1 MAFLQPVRRART
13 RSLWLQEALAAEPD
27 AENVEPVSGAQRVD
41 VCIVGGGYT
50 GLWTALQL
58 KWADPT
64 LDVMVLEAD
73 ICGAGASGRN
83 GGFASSWWSK
93 IATLVRKYGEEEG
106 VRLAKAS
113 AEGVIGIGKL
123 CADHGIDAD
132 YQPHGVIKSA
142 TAHAHIGAWNDAVS
156 ITRGLGF
163 DVFTELSQED
173 VARRSGSLVHIGGV
187 LDNSG
192 ARIQPALLARGMRR
206 VAIENGVR
214 IWEHSPATEIL
225 RGSPPV
231 VRTAHAAVVAD
242 KVVLATNA
250 WLACLPE
257 LRRAVLPMSSDMV
270 ATAPISERLAESG
283 WTGNECVADEHM
295 MVHYYRATRDGRIAF
310 GKGGCSHSYLGQ
322 IGQGLEDPG
331 SRIERTERSFRRIY
345 PHLADVPIEYR
356 WTGPIDRTE
365 TNSLFFGHL
374 DRSPDVVYALGYSGT
389 GVAPSHLAGRALASI
404 VLERQDEWTA
414 SPINRGPASMYPYDP
429 VRYFGGNIVRSAV
442 LQQEADLNAN
452 RPSGPVVD
460 YLMRFVPSGLKS
472 KDSKLAAQTPRTSLP
487 N

>member
-1 MAFLQPVRRART
+1 MSLLQPVRRART
-13 RSLWLQEALAAEPD
+13 RSLWLQEALAVELD
-27 AENVEPVSGAQRVD
+27 AENVEPLSGAHRVD

-64 LDVMVLEAD
+64 LDVMLLEAD

-93 IATLVRKYGEEEG
+93 IGTLVRNYGEEEG
-106 VRLAKAS
+106 VRLARAS
-113 AEGVIGIGKL
+113 AEGVSAIGRL
-123 CADHGIDAD
+123 CAEHGIDAD
-132 YQPHGVIKSA
+132 VQPHGVVIAA
-142 TAHAHIGAWNDAVS
+142 TAPAHIGMWNDAVS
-156 ITRGLGF
+156 ITRMLGF
-163 DVFTELSQED
+163 DIFTELSKED
-173 VARRSGSLVHIGGV
+173 VARRTGSPIHIGGI
-187 LDNSG
+187 LDRSG

-206 VAIENGVR
+206 VAIEHGIR
-214 IWEHSPATEIL
+214 IWERSPATEIL

-231 VRTAHAAVVAD
+231 VRTAHAAIVAD

-257 LRRAVLPMSSDMV
+257 LRRAVLPMSSDMI
-270 ATAPISERLAESG
+270 ATAPVPERLAETG

-310 GKGGCSHSYLGQ
+310 GKGGCSHTFLGQ

-331 SRIERTERSFRRIY
+331 PRIARTERSFRRIY

-374 DRSPDVVYALGYSGT
+374 ERSPDIVYALGYSGT

-414 SPINRGPASMYPYDP
+414 SPINRGPVSMYPYDP
-429 VRYFGGNIVRSAV
+429 IRYFGGNMVRSAV

-460 YLMRFVPSGLKS
+460 LLLGFVPSGLKS
-472 KDSKLAAQTPRTSLP
+472 KGATSATRAPDARLP

>member
-1 MAFLQPVRRART
+1 MSLLQPVRRART
-13 RSLWLQEALAAEPD
+13 RSLWLQEALAAEPN
-27 AENVEPVSGAQRVD
+27 AEIVEPLSGAHRVD

-58 KWADPT
+58 KWADPS
-64 LDVMVLEAD
+64 LDVMLLEAD

-83 GGFASSWWSK
+83 GGFASGWWSK
-93 IATLVRKYGEEEG
+93 IGTLIRNYGEEEG

-113 AEGVIGIGKL
+113 AEGVTAIGKL
-123 CADHGIDAD
+123 SEEYGIDSD
-132 YQPHGVIKSA
+132 FQQKGVIIAA
-142 TAHAHIGAWNDAVS
+142 TAPAHLGMWSDAVS
-156 ITRGLGF
+156 ISRRLGF
-163 DVFTELSQED
+163 DIFTEIDNTSI
-173 VARRSGSLVHIGGV
+173 ARMTGSPVHLGGV
-187 LDNSG
+187 LDRTG
-192 ARIQPALLARGMRR
+192 ARIQPAMLARGMRL
-206 VAIENGVR
+206 AALKQGVS

-225 RGSPPV
+225 RGRPPV

-270 ATAPISERLAESG
+270 ATVPIPERLADSG
-283 WTGNECVADEHM
+283 WTGNECIADEHM

-310 GKGGCSHSYLGQ
+310 GKGGCSHTFLGQ

-331 SRIERTERSFRRIY
+331 PRITRTERSFRRIY
-345 PHLADVPIEYR
+345 PHLADVQIEYR

-374 DRSPDVVYALGYSGT
+374 DRSPDIVYALGYSGT

-414 SPINRGPASMYPYDP
+414 SPLNRGPVSMYPYDP
-429 VRYFGGNIVRSAV
+429 IRYFGGNIVRTAV
-442 LQQEADLNAN
+442 LQQEADLNAS
-452 RPSGPVVD
+452 RPSAPIVE
-460 YLMRFVPSGLKS
+460 YLMGFVPSGLKG
-472 KDSKLAAQTPRTSLP
+472 TSTRHDATVPALRLP

>member
-1 MAFLQPVRRART
+1 MSLLQPVRRART
-13 RSLWLQEALAAEPD
+13 RSLWLQEAIAAEPL
-27 AENVEPVSGAQRVD
+27 AEDVEPLTGSHRVD

-50 GLWTALQL
+50 GLWTALHL
-58 KWADPT
+58 KWAEPT
-64 LDVMVLEAD
+64 LDVMLIEAD
-73 ICGAGASGRN
+73 FCGAGASGRN

-93 IATLVRKYGEEEG
+93 IGTLIRNYGEEEG

-113 AEGVIGIGKL
+113 AEGVTAIGKL
-123 CADHGIDAD
+123 CVEHGIDAD
-132 YQPHGVIKSA
+132 FRPEGVIVAA
-142 TAHAHIGAWNDAVS
+142 TASAHTGAWDEAVS
-156 ITRGLGF
+156 TSRRLGV
-163 DVFTELSQED
+163 DVFTEINPSD
-173 VARRSGSLVHIGGV
+173 VARRTGSPVHLAGV
-187 LDNSG
+187 LDRSG

-206 VAIENGVR
+206 VALSLGVR

-225 RGSPPV
+225 RGRPPV

-257 LRRAVLPMSSDMV
+257 LRRAVLPMSSDML
-270 ATAPISERLAESG
+270 ATVPIPERLAEAG
-283 WTGNECVADEHM
+283 WTGNECIADEHM

-310 GKGGCSHSYLGQ
+310 GKGGCSHSFLGQ
-322 IGQGLEDPG
+322 IGPGLEDPG
-331 SRIERTERSFRRIY
+331 PRIARTERSFRRIY
-345 PHLADVPIEYR
+345 PHLADVPIAYR

-414 SPINRGPASMYPYDP
+414 SPINRGPVSMYPYDP
-429 VRYFGGNIVRSAV
+429 VRYFGGNVVRSAV

-452 RPSGPVVD
+452 RPSTPIVGF
-460 YLMRFVPSGLKS
+460 LMGFVPSGLKGKPPA
-472 KDSKLAAQTPRTSLP
+472 KDTSMSNTGLP